1 MKKITRLCS
10 IVFLFAFLFACDEE
24 KEKDKA
30 VIPVNII
37 EVTKKTKVII
47 MGSSIAEGAYLNDS
61 WAKRL
66 AIDTNLVVTNLAKSG
81 YFTRHYLPLS
91 YQNPN
96 HSQKVDT
103 LRNVEKVIKLS
114 PNLVIISLTVNDI
127 ANGVTIDEYMG
138 NMEIITSLLK
148 QKSIKVI
155 VTTTVPAAPLPLE
168 LRMRLKALAE
178 RLKVSFLA
186 VDIHTPLES
195 QTDAYLPNIE
205 LYNSDYLHPNSSGH
219 KIIFDLIQKE
229 VKVKRYN

>member
-1 MKKITRLCS
+1 MKRITQLCS
-10 IVFLFAFLFACDEE
+10 IVFLFAFLFACEEE
-24 KEKDKA
+24 KGKV
-30 VIPVNII
+30 VIPINNI
-37 EVTKKTKVII
+37 EVPKKTKII
-47 MGSSIAEGAYLNDS
+47 IIGSSIAEGAYLNDS

-127 ANGVTIDEYMG
+127 ANGVTIDEYIG

-155 VTTTVPAAPLPLE
+155 VTTTVPVTPLPLE

-195 QTDAYLPNIE
+195 QTDPYLPNFE
-205 LYNSDYLHPNSSGH
+205 LYHGDYLHPNSSGH

-229 VKVKRYN
+229 VKIKINN